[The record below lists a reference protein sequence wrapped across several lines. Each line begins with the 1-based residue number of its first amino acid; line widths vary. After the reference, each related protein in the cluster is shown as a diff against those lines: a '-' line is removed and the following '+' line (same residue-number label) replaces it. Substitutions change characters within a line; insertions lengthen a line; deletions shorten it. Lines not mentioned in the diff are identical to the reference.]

1 VEAEA
6 DTDQEAHM
14 SSYTHNDSAAL
25 ADLSDMTAQLAA
37 HIGQPLIAACP
48 FSRRG
53 QMTQKLAGKFGMLA
67 YLGARQHAKVK
78 AGGLPEHFFL
88 AVTAEHVRAIGY
100 QLGMTGKQKL
110 GDEVAIWRREDL
122 HVEASPSRLWI
133 DVTLASPSEDERVE
147 CRVGM
152 APAAQAFVEMLQSR
166 PAERAA

>member
-1 VEAEA
+1 
-6 DTDQEAHM
+6 M
-14 SSYTHNDSAAL
+14 SSYTPNGSPAL
-25 ADLSDMTAQLAA
+25 DDLSDMTAELAA

-53 QMTQKLAGKFGMLA
+53 QMTQKVAGKFGMLA
-67 YLGARQHAKVK
+67 YLGARQHAKAK
-78 AGGLPEHFFL
+78 AAGLPEHFFL
-88 AVTAEHVRAIGY
+88 AVTADQVRAISY

-110 GDEVAIWRREDL
+110 GDEVAVWRRADL

-152 APAAQAFVEMLQSR
+152 APAAQAFVGLLQSR
-166 PAERAA
+166 PEERAA

>member
-1 VEAEA
+1 MA

-14 SSYTHNDSAAL
+14 SSYAPNDFSAL
-25 ADLSDMTAQLAA
+25 DDLSEMTAQLAA

-53 QMTQKLAGKFGMLA
+53 QMTQKIAGKFGMLA
-67 YLGARQHAKVK
+67 YLGARQHAKGK

-88 AVTAEHVRAIGY
+88 AVTANQVRVIGY
-100 QLGMTGKQKL
+100 QLGMTGQQKL
-110 GDEVAIWRREDL
+110 GKEVAIWRREDL

-133 DVTLASPSEDERVE
+133 DVTLASPSENERVE

-152 APAAQAFVEMLQSR
+152 APAAEAFVGLLQSR
-166 PAERAA
+166 PAQQAA